1 LAADETSDHGRD
13 IMRAAR
19 LTAST
24 ALLAIVRVTAGCT
37 TYYRA
42 TDPASGRMYYTDEVK
57 RTPQGAVMFKD
68 AKSGAD
74 VTLQASEVL
83 KISSDDYEKNTAK

>member
-1 LAADETSDHGRD
+1 
-13 IMRAAR
+13 MRAAR

-24 ALLAIVRVTAGCT
+24 ALLGIVLVTAGCT
-37 TYYRA
+37 TYYRV
-42 TDPASGRMYYTDEVK
+42 TDPSSGRMYYTDDVK
-57 RTPQGAVMFKD
+57 RSPQGAVQFKD

-83 KISSDDYEKNTAK
+83 PISSDDFKKNTAK

>member
-1 LAADETSDHGRD
+1 
-13 IMRAAR
+13 MRAAR
-19 LTAST
+19 LTAS
-24 ALLAIVRVTAGCT
+24 AGCT

-57 RTPQGAVMFKD
+57 RTPQGAVQFKD

>member
-1 LAADETSDHGRD
+1 
-13 IMRAAR
+13 MRATR

-24 ALLAIVRVTAGCT
+24 ALLAIVLVTAGCT
-37 TYYRA
+37 TYYRV
-42 TDPASGRMYYTDEVK
+42 TDPASGRMYYTDDIK
-57 RTPQGAVMFKD
+57 RSGSAVMFKD

-83 KISSDDYEKNTAK
+83 PISGDDFEKNTKK